1 VDVGNDSKS
10 DTSALILI
18 VILLIVILLFLP
30 LLAWMYTD
38 VRKMEIRVDKALTRI
53 EGK

>member
-1 VDVGNDSKS
+1 MDSDHKS
-10 DTSALILI
+10 DALG
-18 VILLIVILLFLP
+18 ILLIIVLLVIILLFLP

-38 VRKMEIRVDKALTRI
+38 VKKMEIRVDKALARI